1 MALPLGH
8 RPQLD
13 GLRTLAVFSVA
24 LFHWEHP
31 EIAGRG
37 LALGFLG
44 VGVFFVLSGYLI
56 TGVLIG
62 VRTQAEQRGLPV
74 RGAIVPFYARRL
86 LRLAPA
92 LYVYLF
98 VVWALGIIGSAA
110 DLPWY
115 LLYAGNLKATID
127 QGWFAGTAHL
137 WTLAVEEQFY
147 AVMPLVV
154 LLLKP
159 RLQVVTFL
167 AIVGVGLVAPARF
180 DLLPPAAF
188 MGLSVGC
195 LLALAAASFDPK
207 RLDVLARL
215 GLPGL
220 ALWFLS
226 AHVLLASRGGAVVDH
241 AVDLLG
247 LVSMAGIVW
256 YAARGGS
263 SLIDRFLESRIMVW
277 LGGISYG
284 LYLWHEASAILL
296 KVATDGRVHELPA
309 ILSVP
314 LFSAL
319 TVLLA
324 VVSARLVEAA
334 PMQLKDRFPYLPKP
348 EVVASAPVGRSH
360 DRHDVDAVAPLDDKY
375 LV

>member
-13 GLRTLAVFSVA
+13 GLRTLAVLSVA

-56 TGVLIG
+56 TGVLVG
-62 VRTQAEQRGLPV
+62 VRSQAEERGLPV
-74 RGAIVPFYARRL
+74 RRAIVPFYARRL

-92 LYVYLF
+92 LYVYLL
-98 VVWALGIIGSAA
+98 VVWALGIVSSGA

-115 LLYAGNLKATID
+115 LLYAGNFKATID

-147 AVMPLVV
+147 VVMPLVV
-154 LLLKP
+154 LLLKR
-159 RLQVVTFL
+159 RLQVATFL
-167 AIVGVGLVAPARF
+167 AIVAVGLVAPARF

-195 LLALAAASFDPK
+195 LLALAAFSFDAK
-207 RLDVLARL
+207 RLDLLTRVSV
-215 GLPGL
+215 PGL
-220 ALWFLS
+220 GLWFLL
-226 AHVLLASRGGAVVDH
+226 AHVFLPSGVGAVADH
-241 AVDLLG
+241 AVDLVG
-247 LVSMAGIVW
+247 YVSMAGIVW
-256 YAARGGS
+256 YAARGGA
-263 SLIDRFLESRIMVW
+263 SLAGRFLESRIMVW

-296 KVATDGRVHELPA
+296 KAATDGRVLELPA
-309 ILSVP
+309 LLSVP

-348 EVVASAPVGRSH
+348 DVVTSTPVGRGQ